1 MDSSSSPMGGPQGED
16 PQNRR
21 EDAWAAPISKF
32 KVTGVPAGAININ
45 VEGRQVMG
53 PLQGFGQ
60 LWQKTYKIR
69 LVGVDLTP
77 KEVVK
82 VWKQEFPNFWPKGN
96 RFYAPFCEI
105 APGEVAVLN
114 LAGPGGITGPG
125 GVPMIST
132 GVLVIYADDE
142 SFSFMTPEGHMFA
155 AMITF
160 SAYEDE
166 GVMVQIQALI
176 RANDPLYE
184 LGLRLGLIHK
194 TEDEFWH
201 QTLKNLAARFNAS
214 GYVQQEVSI
223 IDPSV
228 QWSQAKNIWHNAAIR
243 TSVYYLMSPIRW
255 IGGRGKKEATPR
267 T

>member
-1 MDSSSSPMGGPQGED
+1 MDSSSSETGEPQVEN
-16 PQNRR
+16 PQKSR
-21 EDAWAAPISKF
+21 EAAWAAPGSKF
-32 KVTGVPAGAININ
+32 KVTGIPAGAVNIN
-45 VEGRQVMG
+45 VEGRQVTG

-69 LVGVDLTP
+69 LSGVDVTP
-77 KEVVK
+77 VEVIK

-125 GVPMIST
+125 GAPVIST
-132 GVLVIYADDE
+132 GVLVIYADQE

-160 SAYEDE
+160 SAYDE
-166 GVMVQIQALI
+166 EGTVVQIQALI

-201 QTLKNLAARFNAS
+201 QTLKNLAARFNAN
-214 GYVQQEVSI
+214 GYVQQDVAI
-223 IDPSV
+223 IDPRV
-228 QWSQAKNIWHNAAIR
+228 QWAAAKNIWQNAAIR
-243 TSVYYLMSPIRW
+243 TGVYYVMSPVRWVGNRIR
-255 IGGRGKKEATPR
+255 KEETPR